1 MIYRENHRKTIENW
15 RLHQE
20 EVGPM
25 VCGRCMQLD
34 ERNQTQ
40 LITGGGTHCNWQYFH
55 KDTTVKRDIYILHT
69 TLDMLNMFRAYCSTT
84 ALESAVPVTSGYITI
99 VIRVISQPVGVYNH
113 DHIHKRNLNC
123 TP

>member
-1 MIYRENHRKTIENW
+1 MVIYRENHRKTIENW

-55 KDTTVKRDIYILHT
+55 KDTTVQRDIYI
-69 TLDMLNMFRAYCSTT
+69 
-84 ALESAVPVTSGYITI
+84 YITYHFGYAKY
-99 VIRVISQPVGVYNH
+99 VQGLLLYN
-113 DHIHKRNLNC
+113 C
-123 TP
+123 A